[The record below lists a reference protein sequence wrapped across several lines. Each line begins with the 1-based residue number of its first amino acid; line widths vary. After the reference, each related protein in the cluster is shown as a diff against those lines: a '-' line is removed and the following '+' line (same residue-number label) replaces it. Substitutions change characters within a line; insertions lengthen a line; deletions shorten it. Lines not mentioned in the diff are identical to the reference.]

1 MQNKVND
8 LYLQINYNEKN
19 LSLMHFQAMQG
30 IHQLI
35 LVIYEWQG
43 LLNFSPKCLKG
54 PGPGEQ
60 W

>member
-1 MQNKVND
+1 MVKR
-8 LYLQINYNEKN
+8 IC
-19 LSLMHFQAMQG
+19 SLMHFQAMQG